1 MSASTAVVV
10 RDDPC
15 MALGFYDEAQ
25 AAIHDER
32 FGDLARDGADAL
44 IAALRATGITE
55 GTVVELGCGSGISAM
70 RLLAAGY
77 GVVGCDLSP
86 AMVELAGRRA
96 PDAELHVA
104 SAYDLALP
112 YCVGVLAVGEVL
124 NYRADGRA
132 GLEGITDL
140 AARVHDALLRDGVFL
155 FDVSTPGRNGPD
167 PVERQHEGPGWL
179 LDCRITE
186 DAATRT
192 LVREIVIQL
201 DAQPDRAVLER
212 HELTLYDED
221 EVRDVLSD
229 AGFDDVRIRTRYG
242 DDVTFSTPPH
252 GMLVVEARRR

>member
-1 MSASTAVVV
+1 M
-10 RDDPC
+10 
-15 MALGFYDEAQ
+15 
-25 AAIHDER
+25 
-32 FGDLARDGADAL
+32 
-44 IAALRATGITE
+44 
-55 GTVVELGCGSGISAM
+55 
-70 RLLAAGY
+70 
-77 GVVGCDLSP
+77 
-86 AMVELAGRRA
+86 
-96 PDAELHVA
+96 
-104 SAYDLALP
+104 
-112 YCVGVLAVGEVL
+112 
-124 NYRADGRA
+124 
-132 GLEGITDL
+132 
-140 AARVHDALLRDGVFL
+140 
-155 FDVSTPGRNGPD
+155 STPGRNGPD